1 VAAVCEEGIIE
12 RIRIVLADLPPLAA
26 DLVERALR
34 RQPDMVV
41 VGRLP
46 SPAGL
51 LELARMTS
59 PDAVMVGLAD
69 PELPPTCLELFA
81 EHPALTVLG
90 VEKQGDLAHLF
101 QLRPHRMELGEVAP
115 DDLVVQIRGAVGRSP
130 LPGAWRPIRRSQR

>member
-1 VAAVCEEGIIE
+1 MAAGCEEAIIE

-34 RQPDMVV
+34 QHPDMLV

-51 LELARMTS
+51 VELARVTS
-59 PDAVMVGLAD
+59 PDAIMIGLGD
-69 PELPPTCLELFA
+69 PELPAACVELFA

-90 VEKQGDLAHLF
+90 VDKRGDRAHLF
-101 QLRPHRMELGEVAP
+101 QLRPHRVELGEVAP
-115 DDLVVQIRGAVGRSP
+115 DDLVVQIRGSVGPVP
-130 LPGAWRPIRRSQR
+130 LPGSWRPIRP